1 MRSRETRP
9 RLQPR
14 PPRRS
19 GSAAGPLVFLAGVLA
34 LLFLGVVVV
43 RPLIVDSFAADAF
56 AEFAK
61 DKDSLLRQAQVRALL
76 IARVGNDADRARDA
90 GGAAR
95 PFVVKRGE
103 TARDVA
109 VRLEREGLVRNALWV
124 TLVLYDEGRA
134 DSLQAGT
141 YSVSPA
147 MTSREITRLLDRAP
161 GEQTLLRIIEGWRV
175 SEIAA
180 AVAKAFPGVSA
191 SAFTAAAVVGE
202 RKDPL
207 LAGLDPTTSLEGF
220 LYPDSYF
227 FRPSASAQEI
237 VDGLFATFRERVGP
251 ALLAA
256 RERGLRVYDVV
267 RLASIVEREAQ
278 DRGESAVIAGVYA
291 NRLRIGMS
299 LDADPTIQYALG
311 DWRVL
316 ALRDL
321 QIASPYNTY
330 RVGGLPPTPI
340 CSPGRTALEAAA
352 APAEHPYLFFVAKSD
367 GTGGHAFSRTLD
379 EHEANRVKYGNR

>member
-1 MRSRETRP
+1 MRDLAARP
-9 RLQPR
+9 RRQPR
-14 PPRRS
+14 PPRRPR
-19 GSAAGPLVFLAGVLA
+19 SAAGPLVFLAAA
-34 LLFLGVVVV
+34 LGALFLGVVLIQ
-43 RPLIVDSFAADAF
+43 PLIVDSF

-61 DKDSLLRQAQVRALL
+61 DKDSMLRQAPVRALL
-76 IARVGNDADRARDA
+76 LARVGNDADRAREP
-90 GGAAR
+90 GGSVR

-109 VRLEREGLVRNALWV
+109 MRLEREGLVRSALWV

-141 YSVSPA
+141 YSASPA
-147 MTSREITRLLDRAP
+147 MTSREIARLLDRAP

-175 SEIAA
+175 SETAA

-191 SAFTAAAVVGE
+191 GAFTAAAVVGE

-207 LAGLDPTTSLEGF
+207 LTGLDPTTSLEGF
-220 LYPDSYF
+220 LYPDSYL
-227 FRPSASAQEI
+227 FRPSASAEEI

-256 RERGLRVYDVV
+256 RQRGLKVYDVV

-278 DRGESAVIAGVYA
+278 DRGEGAVIAGVYA
-291 NRLRIGMS
+291 NRLRIGMT

-340 CSPGRTALEAAA
+340 CSPGRAALEAAA
-352 APAEHPYLFFVAKSD
+352 VPADHPYLFFVAKSD